1 MLPLWLTTLY
11 MSSFQALGL
20 TGAIL
25 ETVQKLGF
33 ETPTPVQEKAIPY
46 LLTENR
52 DLVALAQT
60 GTGKTAA
67 FGLPLIE
74 LCDIEVRSTQALV
87 LAPTRELCMQIATDL
102 NRFCDKVKPLNIVPV
117 YGGASISDQIKKIR
131 RGAQIIVA
139 TPGRLMD
146 LMERK
151 VIQLESIRFVVL
163 DEADE
168 MLNMGFKEDIDKILA
183 TTPDTKRVWLFSAT
197 MPREVRKIAQA
208 YMTDPFELTIGDQ
221 NRGNV
226 NIEHQYIVVEDRQR
240 YDALK
245 RIVDYNINIF
255 AVIFCRTKIETQR
268 IAENLMRDG
277 YNADSL
283 HGDLTQQQRDKV
295 MGNFKNK
302 TLQLLVATDVAARGI
317 DVSNLT
323 HVIHLNL
330 PDEIEFYTH
339 RSGRTA
345 RAGKKG
351 ISIAIVTRRETSK
364 IRQIEKMINAK
375 VEKKLVPTGEQVCQ
389 VRLLNLVK
397 RIREVQIVE
406 DEIMEFL
413 PAVTQELQD
422 LSKEDIIK
430 RFTSLEFNHLL
441 DYYRGAPDL
450 NTSKSSDNEHPSE
463 RFTNGDRLF
472 INLGK
477 MDGLDAGRLLSLVCD
492 RSGVKGKDIGKI
504 DVKGAYSFFEVEKS
518 LTEQVTQHLHNFEYK
533 GRIVRIETT
542 GSERPAEPKE
552 RRERKGKGDYS
563 HNSAPRRESSS
574 REYSGRSE
582 SRSSDSGKRE
592 YVKKE
597 YVKKDFEKKGYPKK
611 DSVKREF
618 VKKEFSEPEVAKKK
632 TESSSDDW
640 FASKIKNLHK

>member
-1 MLPLWLTTLY
+1 
-11 MSSFQALGL
+11 MSSFQELGL
-20 TGAIL
+20 SSAML
-25 ETVQKLGF
+25 ETIQQLGF

-67 FGLPLIE
+67 FGLPLVE
-74 LCDIEVRSTQALV
+74 LCSNDIKATQALI
-87 LAPTRELCMQIATDL
+87 LAPTRELCMQISGDL
-102 NRFCDKVKPLNIVPV
+102 NKFSDKVKPLNIVPV
-117 YGGASISDQIKKIR
+117 YGGASITDQIRKIR
-131 RGAQIIVA
+131 RGAHIIVA

-151 VIQLESIRFVVL
+151 VINIESIRFVIL

-168 MLNMGFKEDIDKILA
+168 MLNMGFKEDIDTILA
-183 TTPDTKRVWLFSAT
+183 ESPDTKRVWLFSAT

-208 YMTDPFELTIGDQ
+208 YMTDPFELNIGEQ
-221 NRGNV
+221 HKGNV
-226 NIEHQYIVVEDRQR
+226 NIEHQYIVVDEKHR

-245 RIVDYNINIF
+245 RIVDYNIDIF

-277 YNADSL
+277 YNADAL

-295 MGNFKNK
+295 MGAFKNK

-317 DVSNLT
+317 DVSNIT

-330 PDEIEFYTH
+330 PDEMEFYTH

-364 IRQIEKMINAK
+364 IRQIEKLIDAK
-375 VEKKLVPTGEQVCQ
+375 IEKKLVPTGEQVCQ
-389 VRLLNLVK
+389 VRLLNLVH
-397 RIREVQIVE
+397 RLREVQVV
-406 DEIMEFL
+406 DAEISEFL
-413 PAVTQELQD
+413 PLVYKELLD
-422 LSKEDIIK
+422 LSKEDIIM

-450 NTSKSSDNEHPSE
+450 NQSKSTEVDHPSE
-463 RFTNGDRLF
+463 RFTAGDRLF

-477 MDGLDAGRLLSLVCD
+477 MDGLDNGRLLSLVCD

-518 LTEQVTQHLHNFEYK
+518 VSDVVRQHLHGFEYK
-533 GRIVRIETT
+533 GRMVRIEVT
-542 GSERPAEPKE
+542 GEERPAERKE
-552 RRERKGKGDYS
+552 RREMTPKGAYGGKKDYT
-563 HNSAPRRESSS
+563 SS
-574 REYSGRSE
+574 
-582 SRSSDSGKRE
+582 KRDFG
-592 YVKKE
+592 KKE
-597 YVKKDFEKKGYPKK
+597 YSSKKDYSSPKKDYSAPKKDYSAPKKDYSEKKESAPKAEKKGG
-611 DSVKREF
+611 
-618 VKKEFSEPEVAKKK
+618 
-632 TESSSDDW
+632 DDW
-640 FASKIKNLHK
+640 FDSKIKNLQR